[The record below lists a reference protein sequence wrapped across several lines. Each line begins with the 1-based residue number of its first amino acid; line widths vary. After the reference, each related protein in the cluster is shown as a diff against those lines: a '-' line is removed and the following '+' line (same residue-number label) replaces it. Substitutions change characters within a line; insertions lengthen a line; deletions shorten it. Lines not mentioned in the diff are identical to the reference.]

1 METSVPML
9 TPMNGV
15 SLSFDRFAA
24 AAKKWRNY
32 LWAFDDK
39 SGEEEGGEVEIWRAV
54 LPANK
59 GEKERERR
67 RKWKMESMGVIPM
80 GFSFSSGVGLCF
92 Y

>member
-1 METSVPML
+1 MQ
-9 TPMNGV
+9 
-15 SLSFDRFAA
+15 
-24 AAKKWRNY
+24 
-32 LWAFDDK
+32 
-39 SGEEEGGEVEIWRAV
+39 IWRAV

-80 GFSFSSGVGLCF
+80 DFSFSSGVGLCF